1 MSPHGICKLR
11 NQLTMLFSVHIFIS
25 FLSKNILFCVKQTK
39 KRNSYRYGTTWEQA
53 NYDIDFIFGWTIPL
67 ISLIV
72 SIQHKHLLECNTVKQ
87 IMTTTKT
94 EYYTD

>member
-39 KRNSYRYGTTWEQA
+39 KETHTGMEQHE
-53 NYDIDFIFGWTIPL
+53 
-67 ISLIV
+67 S
-72 SIQHKHLLECNTVKQ
+72 KQ
-87 IMTTTKT
+87 IMT
-94 EYYTD
+94 